1 MIGKTE
7 LLQSLIGSA
16 LESHPNLLADINA
29 MSDGF
34 ADQDLPWLDQEKLG
48 DFMLNDYEQK
58 WRNDGVLILDS
69 FMPEDLIDTYKEA
82 WVQHNRVTHDRPMGY
97 PGECA
102 YSQVPSLMEIATYA
116 PLHRILESLIGDQMG
131 IHLNLTG
138 WKSTTRNW
146 HQDGYL
152 NPDSNKDHYLA
163 VWVALDDIHEDSG
176 PFEFVRGSHV
186 LPTLTQEA
194 TKQKIPVRLRDDPS
208 WPKYSEEFLTPMFD
222 DIITR
227 GNLQKEQFIAKKGD
241 VLIWHARLMHR
252 GTVPNNPDLWR
263 EAVILHY
270 SGVNH
275 RPDMP
280 QAVQHNDG
288 GWYFPINQNIE
299 L

>member
-1 MIGKTE
+1 MTGKSE
-7 LLQSLIGSA
+7 MLQNLIGSA
-16 LESHPNLLADINA
+16 VEQHPDLLDGINLL
-29 MSDGF
+29 SGGF
-34 ADQDLPWLDQEKLG
+34 ADKDLPWLDRESVEDAVLSEVAQT
-48 DFMLNDYEQK
+48 
-58 WRNDGVLILDS
+58 WRTDGVLVLDS
-69 FMPEDLIDTYKEA
+69 FMPDDIIDKYKDA
-82 WVQHNRVTHDRPMGY
+82 WVQHNRINHDRPMGY

-102 YSQVPSLMEIATYA
+102 YYQVPSLMDLATYK
-116 PLHRILESLIGDQMG
+116 PLHDILESLIGDQMG

-152 NPDSNKDHYLA
+152 NPDSNNDHYLA
-163 VWVALDDIHEDSG
+163 VWVALDDVHEDSG

-186 LPTLTQEA
+186 LPHISQEGA
-194 TKQKIPVRLRDDPS
+194 KQMIPVRLRNDPS
-208 WPKYSEEFLTPMFD
+208 WPKHSEEFLTPMFE

-263 EAVILHY
+263 ESVILHY
-270 SGVNH
+270 SGVSH

-280 QAVQHNDG
+280 QAKQHNDG
-288 GWYFPINQNIE
+288 GCYFPIHQDIE
-299 L
+299 F